1 MSQMQKWCSVLS
13 VLSSI
18 GPLTQYMTFQS
29 HFNLCF
35 QVLQQINFLL
45 VKQNA
50 CILLIID
57 LSSYFSGE
65 LLRSIKHCGS
75 VIVCINEALNKIVQK
90 CQMDITIRYYDN
102 DINKVALRYF
112 SSSLLGSSSAK
123 DILESFLESVNKLNI
138 EPI

>member
-1 MSQMQKWCSVLS
+1 MFPSTAADKF
-13 VLSSI
+13 SI
-18 GPLTQYMTFQS
+18 GKTKCMYT
-29 HFNLCF
+29 
-35 QVLQQINFLL
+35 INYR
-45 VKQNA
+45 
-50 CILLIID
+50 

-65 LLRSIKHCGS
+65 RLRSIKHYGS

-90 CQMDITIRYYDN
+90 CQMDIMIRYYDN
-102 DINKVALRYF
+102 DINKVASRYF